1 MSLFHVA
8 RTASEKVKEV
18 PNYAGLAPQA
28 SPFPARDTRL
38 ANATKVFEKNVPNS
52 YFGLPVLKGSW

>member
-38 ANATKVFEKNVPNS
+38 ANATKVFEKMCPIVILVCL
-52 YFGLPVLKGSW
+52 F

>member
-28 SPFPARDTRL
+28 SPFLERDTRL
-38 ANATKVFEKNVPNS
+38 AKCYKSFRK
-52 YFGLPVLKGSW
+52 KGAQ